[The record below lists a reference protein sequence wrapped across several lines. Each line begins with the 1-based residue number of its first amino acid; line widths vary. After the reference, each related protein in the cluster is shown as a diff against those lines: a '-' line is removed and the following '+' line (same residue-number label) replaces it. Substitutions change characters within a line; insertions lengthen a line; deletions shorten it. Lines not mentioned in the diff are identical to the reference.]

1 MSKPYQTENYDEE
14 DDTKEYINLSG
25 EGVQNSLGVL
35 YSNVTTF
42 TLGTDAY
49 DNDPYVSA
57 YKFTDVI
64 KTSSMNYSN
73 GIITINKSG
82 NFRLTF
88 KGLTFL
94 FSSKAT
100 LFNIKKN
107 GISIAET
114 AIQPSRQNLVNGS
127 GQQVDSVMFV
137 SPIFRVNNGDNVR
150 IDVSMDDDCVA
161 MLNLNVFLQEI

>member
-1 MSKPYQTENYDEE
+1 MSKPYQSETYDEE
-14 DDTKEYINLSG
+14 GDTKEYINLSG
-25 EGVQNSLGVL
+25 EGVQNSLFVL
-35 YSNVTTF
+35 YNDVTTF

-49 DNDPYVSA
+49 DNNNYVGA

-88 KGLTFL
+88 KGITFL
-94 FSSKAT
+94 FSSRAT

-114 AIQPSRQNLVNGS
+114 AIQPSRQYLADGS
-127 GQQVDSVMFV
+127 QQVDSVMFL

-150 IDVSMDDDCVA
+150 IDVSMDYYCVN
-161 MLNLNVFLQEI
+161 MVILNVFLQEI

>member
-1 MSKPYQTENYDEE
+1 MSNSYFIFTFQFKTRC
-14 DDTKEYINLSG
+14 NLIQHNVYWLKHSSICKCAF
-25 EGVQNSLGVL
+25 VLNNS
-35 YSNVTTF
+35 SSDNVF
-42 TLGTDAY
+42 
-49 DNDPYVSA
+49 
-57 YKFTDVI
+57 VI
-64 KTSSMNYSN
+64 L
-73 GIITINKSG
+73 I
-82 NFRLTF
+82 
-88 KGLTFL
+88 
-94 FSSKAT
+94 
-100 LFNIKKN
+100 IKKN

>member
-1 MSKPYQTENYDEE
+1 MSKPYQTETYDEE

-25 EGVQNSLGVL
+25 EGVENSLSVL
-35 YSNVTTF
+35 YTNPQTF

-49 DNDPYVSA
+49 DNDPYISA
-57 YKFTDVI
+57 YTFTDVI

-88 KGLTFL
+88 NGITFL
-94 FSSKAT
+94 FSSRAT

-114 AIQPSRQNLVNGS
+114 VIQPSRQTLNDGS
-127 GQQVDSVMFV
+127 TQVDSVMFL

-161 MLNLNVFLQEI
+161 MVNLNVFLQEI

>member
-1 MSKPYQTENYDEE
+1 MSKPYQTETYDID

-25 EGVQNSLGVL
+25 VGNQNILRVV
-35 YSNVTTF
+35 YVNPQTF
-42 TLGTDAY
+42 TLGTDA
-49 DNDPYVSA
+49 NDPYINA
-57 YKFTDVI
+57 YTFTDVI

-88 KGLTFL
+88 NGITIL

-114 AIQPSRQNLVNGS
+114 AIQPSKQTLDDGTPA
-127 GQQVDSVMFV
+127 DSVMFL

-150 IDVSMDDDCVA
+150 IDVSMNDACVA

>member
-1 MSKPYQTENYDEE
+1 MSKPYQTETYDEE

-25 EGVQNSLGVL
+25 EGVENSLSVL
-35 YSNVTTF
+35 YFNTQTF

-49 DNDPYVSA
+49 DNNNYISA

-88 KGLTFL
+88 NGITFL

-114 AIQPSRQNLVNGS
+114 AIQPSRQTLNDGS
-127 GQQVDSVMFV
+127 TQVDSVMFL

-150 IDVSMDDDCVA
+150 IDVSMEDECVA
-161 MLNLNVFLQEI
+161 MVNLNVFLQEI